1 MFNLF
6 ILLIYKF
13 LLDIIYMLDI
23 APYYWGYSGLVCTY
37 DPFCYFL
44 GWIFFISFAVLY
56 KNLINQN
63 WREYTPSNYF
73 YLFVFL
79 FSFTPGI
86 IMYGAGCFKTEYLIY
101 FLLFYFFLYCS
112 YYFLD
117 KVVIDNTGYFCG
129 INSRKMEKILFY
141 FFSIISIISVLFVFF
156 NYDFSLFTKSLSD
169 VYDQRA
175 LFKNIEMPKILSYIL
190 ANACIINL
198 IFIIY
203 LIRRKRYIISLLIL
217 LIQYLLFSLDA
228 SKTVLFA
235 NFITLIFIVFND
247 KIKFKYLFYISFSLF
262 IFTII
267 YSCFFPMTIPSGYIR
282 RIMFI
287 PNLLSYN
294 YYDFFINH
302 EPIYYILNRDAYPN
316 LSYLIAGLYHNKPL
330 MSANNGLVGDAFA
343 NLGYI
348 GVIIYPLILSVYIKI
363 LDITCKNIESRYI
376 AGLVLLVFITLQN
389 SFFSTSMFSH
399 GLFIL
404 LIMFRCF
411 PIEYKVER
419 R

>member
-1 MFNLF
+1 MFN
-6 ILLIYKF
+6 LLIYKF
-13 LLDIIYMLDI
+13 LLDIIYMFDI

-37 DPFCYFL
+37 DPFCYFF
-44 GWIFFISFAVLY
+44 GWIFFISFAILY
-56 KNLINQN
+56 KNLIKQN
-63 WREYTPSNYF
+63 WQEYTPSNYF

-86 IMYGAGCFKTEYLIY
+86 IMYGTGCFRTEYLIY
-101 FLLFYFFLYCS
+101 FLIFYFLLYYS

-129 INSRKMEKILFY
+129 NNIRKIEKVLFY

-169 VYDQRA
+169 VYTQRA

-198 IFIIY
+198 IFTIY
-203 LIRRKRYIISLLIL
+203 LLINKRYIISLLIL

-235 NFITLIFIVFND
+235 NFITLLFIIFND
-247 KIKFKYLFYISFSLF
+247 KIKLRYLFYFIFSLF

-267 YSCFFPMTIPSGYIR
+267 YSYFFPMTIPSGYIR

-294 YYDFFINH
+294 YYDFFTNH
-302 EPIYYILNRDAYPN
+302 EPLYYVLNRDAYPN
-316 LSYLIAGLYHNKPL
+316 LSYLIADLYHNKPL

-343 NLGYI
+343 NLGYL
-348 GVIIYPLILSVYIKI
+348 GAIIYPLILSVYIKI
-363 LDITCKNIESRYI
+363 LDITCRNIESRYI

-399 GLFIL
+399 GLFVL
-404 LIMFRCF
+404 LIMLEFLS
-411 PIEYKVER
+411 IN
-419 R
+419 